1 MTDIKT
7 LKTNDVNKR
16 KSGFRRLAEGFA
28 CEWKEMTAD
37 MKEQLGMIGNAMK
50 EWTLAPFKT
59 AKDIKKGFK
68 LIAQGKFRELR
79 GKVAQRLTANLQ
91 AQGIIGDKTYEK
103 MAYKAE
109 QKFGVGKVEASDFSK
124 AHGKLVRPIM
134 STYRHAFNRLFN
146 GKKGR

>member
-1 MTDIKT
+1 MTDTIKHNT
-7 LKTNDVNKR
+7 LTASIHER
-16 KSGFRRLAEGFA
+16 KSGFRQLVEGFA

-37 MKEQLGMIGNAMK
+37 MKKQFGLVGSAMK
-50 EWTLAPFKT
+50 EWAVAPIKT

-79 GKVAQRLTANLQ
+79 GKVAQRLAANLQ
-91 AQGIIGDKTYEK
+91 AQGIIGNKTYEN

-124 AHGKLVRPIM
+124 AHGALVKPAIDKLRD
-134 STYRHAFNRLFN
+134 LF
-146 GKKGR
+146 KRRGR

>member
-1 MTDIKT
+1 MTDINNT
-7 LKTNDVNKR
+7 LKANIHDR

-59 AKDIKKGFK
+59 VKDIKKGFK

-91 AQGIIGDKTYEK
+91 AQGIIGYKTYEK
-103 MAYKAE
+103 MSYKAE

-124 AHGKLVRPIM
+124 AHGELVRPIM
-134 STYRHAFNRLFN
+134 STYRHAFKRLFN
-146 GKKGR
+146 RKEGR

>member
-50 EWTLAPFKT
+50 EDVLAPFKI
-59 AKDIKKGFK
+59 AKDIKKGCK
-68 LIAQGKFRELR
+68 LIAKGKFRELR
-79 GKVAQRLTANLQ
+79 GKVAQRLASNLQ
-91 AQGIIGDKTYEK
+91 TLGIIGDKTYER
-103 MAYKAE
+103 MASNTE
-109 QKFGVGKVEASDFSK
+109 RNSGVKKVEASDHSK
-124 AHGKLVRPIM
+124 AHGELVRPIM
-134 STYRHAFNRLFN
+134 STYRQAFTKLF
-146 GKKGR
+146 KRDR